1 MIRSAKISTTIILV
15 FIIVIVVN
23 ILSESYS
30 FRIDLT
36 ESKEY
41 TLSRATKDI
50 LRKLDKPVTI
60 TAYFSKDLPPNIGNI
75 SGNLKDM
82 LVEYGSRSNGMVV
95 YKFVNPNE
103 NEAKE
108 REAVQNGIQPLMINV
123 REKDQIK
130 QQKAFMGAI
139 VSMGSAKENIP
150 FFQPGSAMEYALST
164 AIKKLSVANKPSI
177 ALIQGHGE
185 PEINE
190 VMQVY
195 KDLSVLYDVQPL
207 KLTDTTIIP
216 AKFSTIAIIRPTD
229 TIPPQQLATLENYL
243 ARGGKMFLALNK
255 VEGDFSNAS
264 GRTLNLGIDD
274 WLRKKGINIADNFI
288 IDANC
293 GAVTLQQQ
301 QGGFTMSSQIQFPYL
316 PVIHKFADNPIT
328 KGLESVSLQFASPIT
343 FSGDSTIKFIPL
355 AFTSDKSGSLKAP
368 LYFDIQKQWQLSDFP
383 MSGLVVAAIIEGKL
397 SGTAK
402 SKIVIVSDG
411 DFAVGGSRSGNQP
424 PPDNI
429 NLIVNSIDWLSDD
442 TGLIELR
449 TKGIT
454 SRPIKEIEAGTKS
467 LIKWINFLLPIVLTI
482 FYGLF
487 RMKINHDKR
496 IKRMEVSYE

>member
-1 MIRSAKISTTIILV
+1 MIKSAKISTTILLII
-15 FIIVIVVN
+15 IIVIVIN
-23 ILSESYS
+23 ILSDNYS

-36 ESKEY
+36 EGKEY
-41 TLSRATKDI
+41 TLSKATKDI
-50 LRKLDKPVTI
+50 LKKLDKPVTI

-82 LVEYGSRSNGMVV
+82 LVEYGNRSNGMVV

-108 REAVQNGIQPLMINV
+108 QEAVQNGIQPLMINV
-123 REKDQIK
+123 RDKDQIK
-130 QQKAFMGAI
+130 QQKAFMGAV
-139 VSMGSAKENIP
+139 VSMGNAKENIP

-164 AIKKLSVANKPSI
+164 AIKKISVVNKPSI

-195 KDLSVLYDVQPL
+195 KDLSVLYDVEPL
-207 KLTDTTIIP
+207 KMTDTTTIP
-216 AKFSTIAIIRPTD
+216 AKFKTIAIIRPTD
-229 TIPPQQLATLENYL
+229 TIPPGQLETLDNFL
-243 ARGGKMFLALNK
+243 AGGGHIFLALNK
-255 VEGDFSNAS
+255 VEGNFSNATGS
-264 GRTLNLGIDD
+264 ALNLGIDD
-274 WLRKKGINIADNFI
+274 WLKRKGVTIADNFI

-343 FSGDSTIKFIPL
+343 FSGDSSLKFIPI
-355 AFTSDKSGSLKAP
+355 AFTSDKSGSLKTP
-368 LYFDIQKQWQLSDFP
+368 LYFDIQKQWQMSDFP
-383 MSGLVVAAIIEGKL
+383 LSGLVVAAIVEGKL
-397 SGTAK
+397 SGNK
-402 SKIVIVSDG
+402 SSKIVVVSDG
-411 DFAVGGSRSGNQP
+411 DFAIGGPHSGIQP

-429 NLIVNSIDWLSDD
+429 NLLVNSIDWLSDD

-449 TKGIT
+449 TKGTT
-454 SRPIKEIEAGTKS
+454 SRPLKELEPGTKS
-467 LIKWINFLLPIVLTI
+467 LIKWINFLLPIILII

-487 RMKINHDKR
+487 RMKVNHDKR